1 MGLTSE
7 LFATLQ
13 KFDNERRERREEYFS
28 WIEGHK
34 RYTGSSGYSA
44 DRAAAEKR
52 RKAGDAAAADAAA
65 KKINETLQA
74 MRANIAKLSFRA
86 PTEEELRTLQVLN
99 LMTTATKAEIE
110 AVAETMSGSYLS
122 LAALNCIANR
132 FFNSEQ
138 REPGNRHHED
148 YRLRSKEM
156 TPETAEKILSGV
168 IREANEILK
177 SPVTA
182 PTLSNAEMQRR
193 IHGKQFSVD
202 NLPQREP
209 LLSEREFYRSCVPAE
224 SLDVFLKG
232 VDGER

>member
-13 KFDNERRERREEYFS
+13 KFDAERRERREEYFS
-28 WIEGHK
+28 WLE
-34 RYTGSSGYSA
+34 RNRRFSGSEAYAA

-52 RKAGDAAAADAAA
+52 RKAGDAAATDAAA
-65 KKINETLQA
+65 KKINETLKA
-74 MRANIAKLSFRA
+74 MRANISKLSFRA

-110 AVAETMSGSYLS
+110 AVAETMSGSYLA
-122 LAALNCIANR
+122 LAALNCTADR
-132 FFNSEQ
+132 FFNPEQ
-138 REPGNRHHED
+138 REPNRHHED
-148 YRLRSKEM
+148 YRLRCKEM

-168 IREANEILK
+168 VRAANEILK
-177 SPVTA
+177 SPVTE
-182 PTLSNAEMQRR
+182 PVLKNAEMQRR

-232 VDGER
+232 VDGE

>member
-1 MGLTSE
+1 MSLSAE

-13 KFDNERRERREEYFS
+13 KFDNERRERREEYFA

-74 MRANIAKLSFRA
+74 MRANISKLSFSA
-86 PTEEELRTLQVLN
+86 PTAEQVRILQVLS
-99 LMTTATKAEIE
+99 MKTKATKAEIE
-110 AVAETMSGSYLS
+110 AVAETMSGSYL
-122 LAALNCIANR
+122 ALSALDDIADK
-132 FFNSEQ
+132 FFNPEQ

-168 IREANEILK
+168 IREVNGILK
-177 SPVTA
+177 SPVSA
-182 PTLSNAEMQRR
+182 PVLANAEAMRR
-193 IHGKQFSVD
+193 IHGKSFTSD
-202 NLPQREP
+202 ALPQREP

-224 SLDVFLKG
+224 ALDSFAKA
-232 VDGER
+232 VDGE